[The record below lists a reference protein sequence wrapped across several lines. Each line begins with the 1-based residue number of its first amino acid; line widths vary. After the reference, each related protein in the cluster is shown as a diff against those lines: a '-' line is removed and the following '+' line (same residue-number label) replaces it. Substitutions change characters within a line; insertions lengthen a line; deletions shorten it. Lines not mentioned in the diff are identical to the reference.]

1 MENQYNYYD
10 PETEHSN
17 GSGYSNTGSGSSDNK
32 NPKKKRNVPKGVK
45 AAGCGLAFGVVA
57 GAAFLGVSAIGTNV
71 LGIGGTKKLRKTSCT
86 ILY

>member
-32 NPKKKRNVPKGVK
+32 
-45 AAGCGLAFGVVA
+45 
-57 GAAFLGVSAIGTNV
+57 I
-71 LGIGGTKKLRKTSCT
+71 LRKREMCQKE
-86 ILY
+86 